1 MEIFNR
7 EYFIGSIKTEKVDK
21 KSFNESI
28 YKDQMAVLAVLGGFF
43 ELLRPGG
50 KVRIAN
56 AIDLDKRKF
65 TENLTGIVQ
74 QCNAKKD
81 VVQVSLDKTLGKKKA
96 VFATRCDPD
105 IPGYYTIHLVFK

>member
-1 MEIFNR
+1 M
-7 EYFIGSIKTEKVDK
+7 
-21 KSFNESI
+21 SFC
-28 YKDQMAVLAVLGGFF
+28 DQ
-43 ELLRPGG
+43 E

-81 VVQVSLDKTLGKKKA
+81 VVKFHSIRTLGKKKQCSLQD
-96 VFATRCDPD
+96 VIPISQVTIQSTCFQIKLSLRCYPT
-105 IPGYYTIHLVFK
+105 Y